1 MPQLDQLAG
10 SSVNESVPH
19 FWFSVMNWLS
29 ALYAC
34 GSSPPVDAII
44 TKHYQTPLPLHANA
58 PNDGIP
64 TICCTGGTIGLCLC
78 GPDILM
84 LTSTQYM
91 DGPA

>member
-44 TKHYQTPLPLHANA
+44 TKRLFLSTPMPQMMEYPPYAALE
-58 PNDGIP
+58 
-64 TICCTGGTIGLCLC
+64 GL
-78 GPDILM
+78 
-84 LTSTQYM
+84 
-91 DGPA
+91 